1 MMTYL
6 NSYYVLCII
15 AFITLPSCGLIVGYK
30 SNIVYTNKMVAEKA
44 KKYEIPIEKTY
55 LLESNN
61 TQLRYYVGLDI
72 FNGEGKYIHQ
82 PSFDSCSYTPI
93 NFVLYID
100 TVQHIP
106 LSDGMKYDQ
115 SLNRH
120 KKLIE
125 SSLTKDE
132 QADMY
137 LIFYW
142 SYRFYGFTKLYLRRL
157 RKAIEQHPQMTFNL
171 VYVNTDVPNTVIE

>member
-1 MMTYL
+1 
-6 NSYYVLCII
+6 
-15 AFITLPSCGLIVGYK
+15 
-30 SNIVYTNKMVAEKA
+30 MVAEKA

-61 TQLRYYVGLDI
+61 TQLRHYVGLDI
-72 FNGEGKYIHQ
+72 FNSEGKYVHL

-93 NFVLYID
+93 NFVLYMD

-106 LSDGMKYDQ
+106 LSDGMEYDQ

-120 KKLIE
+120 KKLTE
-125 SSLTKDE
+125 STLTKDE
-132 QADMY
+132 QADIH

-157 RKAIEQHPQMTFNL
+157 DKAIEQHPHMTFNL
-171 VYVNTDVPNTVIE
+171 VYVNTDASNNVIE